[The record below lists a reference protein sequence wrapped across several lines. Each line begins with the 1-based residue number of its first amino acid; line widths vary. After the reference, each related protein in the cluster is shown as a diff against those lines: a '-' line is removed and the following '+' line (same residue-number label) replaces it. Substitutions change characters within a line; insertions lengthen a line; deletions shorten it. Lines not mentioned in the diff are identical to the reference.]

1 MADLMQDVTV
11 TLNLSEISLI
21 DYKRI
26 MRKLKDI
33 SEEKI
38 ETNTYSGGMSNP
50 LSEEHK
56 KLLKKFET

>member
-1 MADLMQDVTV
+1 MQDITI
-11 TLNLSEISLI
+11 TLNLSEMSII

-26 MRKLKDI
+26 IKKLTEI
-33 SEEKI
+33 SEDRL
-38 ETNTYSGGMSNP
+38 NSVTYSGGMSNP